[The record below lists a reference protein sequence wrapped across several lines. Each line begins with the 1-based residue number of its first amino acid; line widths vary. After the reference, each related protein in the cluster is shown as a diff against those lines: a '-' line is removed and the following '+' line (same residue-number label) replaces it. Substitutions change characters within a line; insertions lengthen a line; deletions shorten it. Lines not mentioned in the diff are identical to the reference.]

1 MGDLIQPVK
10 RTPAWVTLTPNTD
23 SVGLTLQQ
31 HATEDRRA
39 ARVAVRKL
47 TETEARIDLAQ
58 IGGYALERDRQIAN
72 DPRRLAKRWGGW
84 SVTVVQRFLGGL
96 QRAPVAPVVSAP
108 ACVVCA
114 PVEAATGS
122 ARVFVQMRAK
132 VRR

>member
-1 MGDLIQPVK
+1 MN
-10 RTPAWVTLTPNTD
+10 PAIWHALTPNAD

-47 TETEARIDLAQ
+47 TTTEARLDLAHL
-58 IGGYALERDRQIAN
+58 GGMALEIDRQIATQ
-72 DPRRLAKRWGGW
+72 PRRLAKRWRW
-84 SVTVVQRFLGGL
+84 SIRAADRLLTSL

-108 ACVVCA
+108 AQVVCV
-114 PVEAATGS
+114 PVGAATGS
-122 ARVFVQMRAK
+122 SVVFVQMKSK

>member
-1 MGDLIQPVK
+1 M
-10 RTPAWVTLTPNTD
+10 TPAIWLTSSTD
-23 SVGLTLQQ
+23 SVGLTIQQ

-58 IGGYALERDRQIAN
+58 IGGFALERDRQIAG
-72 DPRRLAKRWGGW
+72 DPKRLAKRWGGW
-84 SVTVVQRFLGGL
+84 AVTAVKRFLSSI
-96 QRAPVAPVVSAP
+96 QRAPVAPAVSAP
-108 ACVVCA
+108 ARVVCA

-122 ARVFVQMRAK
+122 ARVFVQMKSK